1 MNGELLAIVD
11 SLEREKGIEK
21 EVLLQAIEAAI
32 LSAARK
38 GSENEKEITVEIDR
52 SSGEI
57 KVMVEGAPLPTDAF
71 GRIAAQAAKQVVTQK
86 IREAEKE
93 VIYNEYKER
102 TGNLISG
109 LVHRFH
115 GKDIIIDLGKTE
127 GILPYREQ
135 SRREEYRQG
144 DRVRAYLL
152 DVKKAPRGPEIILS
166 RTHPE
171 LVRKLF
177 EIEVPEIH
185 ERIVE
190 IKSVSRDP
198 GERTKIAVWSNDEK
212 VDAVGACVGVKGQ
225 RVKNIVHELSGEKID
240 IVRWSMDIGEYIKA
254 ALSPAEVLDIQL
266 TERKKTALVIV
277 DDDQLPL
284 AIGKGGQNVRLASKL
299 MKWRIDVR
307 KISQLREKK
316 KLTLTDMEGA
326 GPKTAV
332 SLVEAGFKTIE
343 DVAKASLEDL
353 VKVPGIGKKK
363 AETIYK
369 SAVELSKV

>member
-1 MNGELLAIVD
+1 MNSELLAIVD

-21 EVLLQAIEAAI
+21 EILLQAIEAAM

-38 GSENEKEITVEIDR
+38 DFEDKEEISVEIDR

-57 KVMVEGAPLPTDAF
+57 KVMADGSPLPTDTF

-102 TGNLISG
+102 VGSLISG

-115 GKDIIIDLGKTE
+115 NKDIVIDLEKAE

-135 SRREEYRQG
+135 NRREEYRQG

-152 DVKKAPRGPEIILS
+152 DVRKTPKGPEIILS

-171 LVRKLF
+171 LVKRLF

-190 IKSVSRDP
+190 IRSVSRDA
-198 GERTKIAVWSNDEK
+198 GERTKIAVWSNEEK

-240 IVRWSMDIGEYIKA
+240 IVRWSSDTTEYIKA
-254 ALSPAEVLDIQL
+254 ALSPAQVLDVKAD
-266 TERKKTALVIV
+266 EEKKAALVVV

-299 MKWRIDVR
+299 INWKIDVR
-307 KISQLREKK
+307 KISQLRAKK
-316 KLTLTDMEGA
+316 ELTLADLEGA
-326 GPKTAV
+326 GPKTAD
-332 SLVEAGFKTIE
+332 SLVEAGFKTVE
-343 DVAKASLEDL
+343 DVAAASIEDL

-369 SAVELSKV
+369 SAVGLSKV